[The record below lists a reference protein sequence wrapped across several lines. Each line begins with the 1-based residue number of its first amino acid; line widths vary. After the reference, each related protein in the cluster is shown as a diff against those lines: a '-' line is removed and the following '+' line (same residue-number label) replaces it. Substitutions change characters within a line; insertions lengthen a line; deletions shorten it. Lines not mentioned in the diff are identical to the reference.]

1 MILEI
6 DKLCFSYQGQ
16 PTLHDIRMSI
26 DEGAFIVLAGPS
38 GCGKSTLLRL
48 IAGFEPVDSGS
59 ITMDGVELSN
69 EELTLPANKRNIGIV
84 FQKPSLFPHLSV
96 KDNIAFGI
104 MHYNKKEREQRISQ
118 LLSQIGL
125 EDHAEKYPHMLSGG
139 QHQRVALARAV
150 APSPKVLLLD
160 EPFANLDDHLRRSLR
175 DEMRMFLAKEA
186 ITTIMVTHSPE
197 EAMTLADHIY
207 LLRHDGIIH
216 QSGNALE
223 LYHSPNDIDVASFFS
238 HINHIKGVVK
248 GGVITTELGA
258 IAYSDSPPADTTCD
272 VGLRPEAIELLE
284 CSGADCEAT
293 IETISYSAGS
303 RDITVKTFSGTLLK
317 VSYRGSKALHSGD
330 RVGLGLTGMGCVVF

>member
-1 MILEI
+1 MTLDIN
-6 DKLCFSYQGQ
+6 DLCFSYQGQ
-16 PTLHDIRMSI
+16 RTLNNISMTI

-48 IAGFEPVDSGS
+48 IAGFESVDSGS
-59 ITMDGVELSN
+59 ITMDGVVLSN
-69 EELTLPANKRNIGIV
+69 EEKTVPANQRNIGIV

-96 KDNIAFGI
+96 NDNIAFGI
-104 MHYNKKEREQRISQ
+104 THYNASDREQRISQ

-125 EDHAEKYPHMLSGG
+125 EEHAEKYPHMLSGG

-150 APSPKVLLLD
+150 APSPKILLLD

-175 DEMRMFLAKEA
+175 DEMRTFLAQEA

-216 QSGNALE
+216 QSGTALE
-223 LYHSPNDIDVASFFS
+223 LYHSPKDMDVASFFS
-238 HINHIKGVVK
+238 HMNHIKGTVK
-248 GGVITTELGA
+248 GSVIETELGA
-258 IAYSDSPPADTTCD
+258 ISYSDVPPTKTICD

-284 CSGADCEAT
+284 RSDACCEAT
-293 IETISYSAGS
+293 IETISY
-303 RDITVKTFSGTLLK
+303 
-317 VSYRGSKALHSGD
+317 
-330 RVGLGLTGMGCVVF
+330 